1 MWWWC
6 PSICPFFYVF
16 VCLSPEARTTDGSP
30 GLSHRAALTCCL
42 RIAAVMHNYGNK
54 ISQEKQKTYLKYFFW
69 MDNNNFYTDEWGMH
83 STQTIK

>member
-1 MWWWC
+1 
-6 PSICPFFYVF
+6 
-16 VCLSPEARTTDGSP
+16 
-30 GLSHRAALTCCL
+30 
-42 RIAAVMHNYGNK
+42 MHNYGNK